1 MRQSEPPECLPA
13 PRTEDEQRLLVAV
26 WREFS
31 HQGVWP
37 TFRLLDKRLDALG
50 IDVVDVLSRLPER
63 LLVGHPDATR
73 PVPAGDSPMA
83 LTMAGVA
90 QCPDS
95 AELVHAF
102 LVLVRT
108 MAQLE
113 KGDEGEDSSGRTLL
127 RSDDAVERTGLPAGP
142 DSEEL
147 LRRAF
152 LQAAAEWW
160 SVYSN
165 SGPEGTHGR
174 ERWELAVDRNIRAY
188 RGVLDIGDY
197 WQRRSAQLPSAF
209 LTGPVLP
216 PVPARELFT
225 PRHVTQPGLDAYA
238 ALLTLWMFEQSDG
251 DTTLLIDP
259 TEFTQQQ
266 EISEGRL
273 RGVLEYASRQ
283 GTIKILGVLG
293 SGRRAQVRLT
303 VTGVLRAEE
312 LARVRGDN
320 RVRFDYTVNA
330 LVTAAMDPPVGYPPG
345 DEPGPHWIDLMPFHV
360 RTYGLPYSRLYGTR
374 ISGEEVL
381 RAAEY
386 LGERGLAVL
395 HRQPYGSSKE
405 PYALELT
412 GLGIECGSSDDVN
425 VREFMASQ
433 PGFSIGTVNN
443 YGGANQI
450 GTDNTQ
456 HNTIGSTPAE
466 LAAFAQQVLASAHTI
481 DLPEDQREQLIQDAQ
496 SLADEAGTGQ
506 PDPSRLRRLA
516 TRVRESLLQNG
527 TDAVVQGLLSG
538 TQNLIM

>member
-1 MRQSEPPECLPA
+1 M
-13 PRTEDEQRLLVAV
+13 
-26 WREFS
+26 
-31 HQGVWP
+31 
-37 TFRLLDKRLDALG
+37 
-50 IDVVDVLSRLPER
+50 VDVLSQLPER
-63 LLVGHPDATR
+63 LLVGLPDATR

-83 LTMAGVA
+83 LTIAGVA

-102 LVLVRT
+102 LALVRT

-113 KGDEGEDSSGRTLL
+113 KDDEGEDSSGRTLL
-127 RSDDAVERTGLPAGP
+127 RSDDAVERAGLPAGP

-147 LRRAF
+147 LRCAF
-152 LQAAAEWW
+152 LQAAAESW

-165 SGPEGTHGR
+165 SGSEGTHGR

-197 WQRRSAQLPSAF
+197 WQRRSAQFPLAF

-216 PVPARELFT
+216 PAPARELFT
-225 PRHVTQPGLDAYA
+225 PRHVAQPGLDAYA

-251 DTTLLIDP
+251 DTTLVIDP

-283 GTIKILGVLG
+283 GTVKILGVLG

-303 VTGVLRAEE
+303 VTGVLRAED
-312 LARVRGDN
+312 LVRVRGDS

-330 LVTAAMDPPVGYPPG
+330 LVTAAMDPPVRYPPG
-345 DEPGPHWIDLMPFHV
+345 AEPGPHWIDLASFYIYPSS
-360 RTYGLPYSRLYGTR
+360 SRSVPHSRPYGTR
-374 ISGEEVL
+374 ISREEVV

-395 HRQPYGSSKE
+395 HRQPHGFSQE

-412 GLGIECGSSDDVN
+412 GLGIECGSTDDVN

-466 LAAFAQQVLASAHTI
+466 LAAFARQVLASAHTI

-516 TRVRESLLQNG
+516 ARVRESLLQNG